1 MRLTPEERA
10 NIRQAFGTMSLP
22 QKLDYI
28 WTYYKIPIVA
38 AAAALFFIVSYGGH
52 LLTLKKPLLYLG
64 LVNVAAGDEVLTALG
79 DDFVTAQGENPKR
92 SEVSLYTGLYYSNDA
107 STENHEYAYAS
118 RLKILAAIT
127 DQKLDAVLMNRE
139 AYDLFSGSGYLLP
152 LPELL
157 ARDGALN
164 EALAPY
170 LCENTVI
177 LSDNAIEVDLGE
189 TDEYIA
195 ETEQAVNA
203 ISGDAFPRL
212 AAAGFSGEVY
222 LGIIGNT
229 PREEMILNWLAWLT
243 EP

>member
-1 MRLTPEERA
+1 MKLTDEERA

-28 WTYYKIPIVA
+28 WTYYKVPIVA

-52 LLTLKKPLLYLG
+52 LLTRKKQLLYLG
-64 LVNVAAGDEVLTALG
+64 IANVAVGDEVLSGLS
-79 DDFVTAQGENPKR
+79 DEFVTAQGENPKR
-92 SEVSLYTGLYYSNDA
+92 SEVSLYTGLYLSDDA
-107 STENHEYAYAS
+107 SSDNHEYAYAS
-118 RLKILAAIT
+118 RLKVLAAIT

-152 LPELL
+152 LPDLL
-157 ARDGALN
+157 AQNAALAD
-164 EALAPY
+164 ALAPY

-189 TDEYIA
+189 ADEYIA

-203 ISGDAFPRL
+203 IAGDAFPRL

-222 LGIIGNT
+222 LGVIGNT
-229 PREEMILNWLAWLT
+229 PREETVLDWLAWLT